1 MKSLIE
7 GKFEWSYLVTVK
19 IISFGKLTK
28 AYDHVNTLLGVFP
41 GHWKDLN
48 QVKDPEA

>member
-1 MKSLIE
+1 MRSIIE

-19 IISFGKLTK
+19 ITSFGKLTK

-41 GHWKDLN
+41 GH
-48 QVKDPEA
+48 